1 MIKYFDSFYG
11 GHVSSD
17 NLGFSGIPVDLRRET
32 DHHLAQIF
40 DYTLEIAKIM
50 DSTGFD
56 TLWLSEHH
64 FQREGFGGIPNT
76 LLLSIYLAQKTKGL
90 NFGGWFNIVPIW
102 HPLRLSLIHI

>member
-17 NLGFSGIPVDLRRET
+17 NLGFSGIPGDLRRET

-76 LLLSIYLAQKTKGL
+76 LLLSIYLAQKTKDL
-90 NFGGWFNIVPIW
+90 NFGGWFNIVPI
-102 HPLRLSLIHI
+102 LSLIHI